1 MKPNW
6 SRMVVFA
13 IVYAAV
19 FLLFQRYMAP
29 LQQQQQQKKP
39 PVAQTQS
46 QYQKEI
52 DDLLTQARTGGA
64 SLSRSEREQKYLDA
78 TRLYD
83 KIAGLD
89 PKSDTAI
96 GARFDKAAL
105 LEELA
110 RMDGQSNKHL
120 DQADL
125 IYKEL
130 KKQFPHRSATVSIDG
145 KTQPINVYEVAN
157 SKLEVVLKQRGA
169 RARSHILYKV
179 VDVLVSATG
188 RIPSFSYWFALL
200 LLVLIVKGVLYPFSK
215 KQYKNMQEMQRVAPL
230 IKEAQEKLKGRP
242 AQEIQQRVMA
252 IYRENNVNMAA
263 GCLPAVVQM
272 AALFPLYYAI
282 RYYEYA
288 FREGHFA
295 WIGSALA
302 DKYHPY
308 LGRNLAEF
316 DLPLFVM
323 YLLSMLMTSRM
334 TPPPADP
341 QQAQQQKMMMYMMP
355 LLFGW
360 FMYSAQWPSAF
371 TFYWLVLNLVS
382 AAQQYYILKQ
392 HPPIPIVPASPS
404 PPSASGGGN
413 GGNGRNGSGG
423 AGGGSAKL
431 VGPSR
436 PRRKVKR

>member
-1 MKPNW
+1 MI
-6 SRMVVFA
+6 VFG
-13 IVYAAV
+13 IVYFAV
-19 FLLFQRYMAP
+19 LMLFQRYLAP
-29 LQQQQQQKKP
+29 MQQQQKP
-39 PVAQTQS
+39 PVAQTLS
-46 QYQKEI
+46 QYQK
-52 DDLLTQARTGGA
+52 DLDPLLKQARTGGA
-64 SLSRSEREQKYLDA
+64 SLSLSDREQKYQEAL
-78 TRLYD
+78 RLYD

-96 GARFDKAAL
+96 DARFDKAAL
-105 LEELA
+105 LEE
-110 RMDGQSNKHL
+110 MGKTEGKYL

-125 IYKEL
+125 LYKAL
-130 KKQFPHRSATVSIDG
+130 KKDFPHRRATVSLDG
-145 KTQPINVYEVAN
+145 RTQEISVYDVAN
-157 SKLEVVLKQRGA
+157 SKLEVVLRERGE
-169 RARSHILYKV
+169 RARSHPLYKV
-179 VDVLVSATG
+179 VDFLVAATG
-188 RIPSFSYWFALL
+188 RIPSFSYWFALM

-215 KQYKNMQEMQRVAPL
+215 RQYKSMQDMQRVAPL
-230 IKEAQEKLKGRP
+230 VKEAQEKLKGRP

-316 DLPLFVM
+316 DLPLFVL
-323 YLLSMLMTSRM
+323 YLLSMLLTSKM

-355 LLFGW
+355 LMFGW

-382 AAQQYYILKQ
+382 TAQQFYILKQ
-392 HPPIPIVPASPS
+392 HPPVPIVPSAPP
-404 PPSASGGGN
+404 PPSITE
-413 GGNGRNGSGG
+413 GGNGRNGSNGK
-423 AGGGSAKL
+423 GGGSQKVA
-431 VGPSR
+431 GPSR

>member
-1 MKPNW
+1 MKPNY
-6 SRMVVFA
+6 SRMIVFG
-13 IVYAAV
+13 IIYFAV
-19 FLLFQRYMAP
+19 LFLFQKYFAP
-29 LQQQQQQKKP
+29 LQKP
-39 PVAQTQS
+39 PPPKQSVTQS
-46 QYQKEI
+46 ISDHQKEI
-52 DDLLTQARTGGA
+52 ADLLTQARTGGS
-64 SLSRSEREQKYLDA
+64 SLSRSEREERYVEA

-83 KIAGLD
+83 KIVALD

-96 GARFDKAAL
+96 DARFDKAAL
-105 LEELA
+105 LEELGE
-110 RMDGQSNKHL
+110 MDAQSNKYL

-130 KKQFPHRSATVSIDG
+130 KKEFPHKRATVSIEG
-145 KTQPINVYEVAN
+145 EAPEINVYEVAN
-157 SKLEVVLKQRGA
+157 TKLEAVLKQRGD
-169 RARSHILYKV
+169 RARSHFLYKV
-179 VDVLVSATG
+179 VDFLVAATG
-188 RIPSFSYWFALL
+188 RIPSFSYWFALTM
-200 LLVLIVKGVLYPFSK
+200 LVLIVKGVLYPFSK
-215 KQYKNMQEMQRVAPL
+215 KQYKSMQDMQRVAPL

-288 FREGHFA
+288 FRQGHFA

-302 DKYHPY
+302 DQYHPY

-316 DLPLFVM
+316 DLPLFVL
-323 YLLSMLMTSRM
+323 YLLSMLLTSKM

-341 QQAQQQKMMMYMMP
+341 QQAQQQKIMMYMMP
-355 LLFGW
+355 LMFGW

-382 AAQQYYILKQ
+382 TAQQFYILKQ
-392 HPPIPIVPASPS
+392 HPPIPITPTA
-404 PPSASGGGN
+404 PPPPTATGGGN
-413 GGNGRNGSGG
+413 GGNGRNGNDGTGG
-423 AGGGSAKL
+423 TPAKL
-431 VGPSR
+431 SGASR